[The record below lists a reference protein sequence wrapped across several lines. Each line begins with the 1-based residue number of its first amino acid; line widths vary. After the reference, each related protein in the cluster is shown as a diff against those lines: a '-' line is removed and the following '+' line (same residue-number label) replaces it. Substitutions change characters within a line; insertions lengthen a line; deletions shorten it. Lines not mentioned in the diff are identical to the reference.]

1 LRRRRRRRDALV
13 SRGLH
18 DVKVWAAAY
27 WATDSRAA
35 AAREA
40 RMVMVWAGGDEVEVE
55 GTASDEEEKSTEE
68 ER

>member
-1 LRRRRRRRDALV
+1 
-13 SRGLH
+13 LH

-40 RMVMVWAGGDEVEVE
+40 RMVMVWAGGERWRWRGVGEV
-55 GTASDEEEKSTEE
+55 TASDEEEKSTEE